1 MRLRFRE
8 FVLDRA
14 TRQLLKDGEV
24 RPLEPKAYELLDL
37 LIRRRPAAV
46 SKSEIRDALWPDTFV
61 SESHLSS
68 LVARVRRALDTGVEE
83 RGFLRTVHGF
93 GYAFDAEAEEEGP
106 THPPARAGAQIEWER
121 GILPLVEGENLIGRG
136 EEMDVRIDVDGV
148 SRRHARILAQ
158 GERFTLEDLGSKN
171 GTYLGDRRLEGP
183 AALTDGDALRLG
195 RTRLVFTI
203 RPRRGPT
210 ATED

>member
-1 MRLRFRE
+1 MRVRFGG

-68 LVARVRRALDTGVEE
+68 LVARVRHALETVE
-83 RGFLRTVHGF
+83 GSAFLRTVHGF
-93 GYAFDAEAEEEGP
+93 GYAFDAEAEEEGGERG
-106 THPPARAGAQIEWER
+106 PARAGAQIEWER
-121 GILPLVEGENLIGRG
+121 GVLPLVEGENIIGRG
-136 EEMDVRIDVDGV
+136 EEAGVRIDVDGV
-148 SRRHARILAQ
+148 SRRHARIVAHS
-158 GERFTLEDLGSKN
+158 GRFTLEDLGSKN
-171 GTYLGDRRLEGP
+171 GTYLGDRRLEEP
-183 AALTDGDALRLG
+183 ATLADGDDVRLG
-195 RTRLVFTI
+195 RTKLVFTI

-210 ATED
+210 ATEY